1 MMSVE
6 SHGNPG
12 PNTDL
17 RIRWGMNELYG
28 RHRAPLLRAGLALG
42 ILAGLLLTRPAF
54 AEVLSVSGRGEAA
67 VRAVSKKAVPYENRA
82 ALARAEDA
90 AVKDAL
96 AQGVFRV
103 YGDRAK
109 LGDRADQIL
118 TDVAAHSANLI
129 KDRETTR
136 ADIADG
142 RAFAEV
148 VLHVDGRALRDYLE
162 NSLGLSLVQEAE
174 GQFRV
179 FVLTYTVEGMD
190 PSRTEPTVLREEIT
204 DNRKNVNSSN
214 HSSSS
219 ADSSAKSEA
228 ASRQGSASAS
238 DKGSLSAKSEGSL
251 DASQKSSGSAH
262 AAGAVSGNASGPD
275 GSLSLSEKGSASAE
289 GKSSSAI
296 KASAKESVDLSYDS
310 KQAVAVDARSA
321 SASSSSKQR
330 SQAGSSFTDTS
341 TQYHKFVIYADTTK
355 KGAGATNEI
364 RAKLGEL
371 LKASGFVTAFAD
383 LPLQGRAMAN
393 EDELYRTILV
403 EMRARPEIR
412 REDYVAVAL
421 NRFTPLAGSPPRY
434 TAQIVYRIIRLGDG
448 QILIPDN
455 VVTADSGDRASEDEA
470 RTVATEL
477 AMMKVD
483 DVLPREVASALKQ
496 LQRSAKREA
505 VAAATTY
512 MIRIDNIGTPTATR
526 QVKTALRS
534 AGFAI
539 DPQFRGEAR
548 TESISVTLNGKSGDE
563 VVAALEPVVGPFD
576 VLSLDSKAAVLKGR

>member
-1 MMSVE
+1 MMPAE
-6 SHGNPG
+6 SHGKFG
-12 PNTDL
+12 PRTDPRMPASL
-17 RIRWGMNELYG
+17 RR
-28 RHRAPLLRAGLALG
+28 RA
-42 ILAGLLLTRPAF
+42 IMQLAGLLALSLAAPAF
-54 AEVLSVSGRGEAA
+54 AEVLSVSGRGEAT
-67 VRAVSKKAVPYENRA
+67 VKTVPKKSVPGENRA

-109 LGDRADQIL
+109 LGDRVDQIL
-118 TDVAAHSANLI
+118 TEVAAHSANLI
-129 KDRETTR
+129 KDRETAR

-148 VLHVDGRALRDYLE
+148 LLHVDGRALRDYLE

-204 DNRKNVNSSN
+204 DNRKNVNSSS

-228 ASRQGSASAS
+228 ASLQGSASAS
-238 DKGSLSAKSEGSL
+238 DKGSLAAKSEGSL
-251 DASQKSSGSAH
+251 DASQKASGSAR
-262 AAGAVSGNASGPD
+262 AAGAFSGNSSSPD
-275 GSLSLSEKGSASAE
+275 GSLSLSERGSASAE

-448 QILIPDN
+448 QILIPDK

-548 TESISVTLNGKSGDE
+548 TESISVTLNGKSGDD